1 MLDRSYGTIFRTKNK
16 LYQVPAHSSE
26 LTIVLDEKFI
36 ENPPILFQLSRLEKD
51 AQNKIKPFNIH
62 YKNRNRSQDFSVC
75 QCTTIFSLNVLL
87 FEFLYYE
94 HVVCRREGYKSS
106 NALYLLD
113 INMFRYS
120 ETRTDTTIQAAQ
132 YTHGGRRRGTHLQ
145 ASTYASPPCSPL
157 PPTLTSAAGLKA
169 AGRQSRAR
177 PGPVNGLR
185 WSAA

>member
-1 MLDRSYGTIFRTKNK
+1 MLDPSYGTIFRTKNK

-36 ENPPILFQLSRLEKD
+36 ENPLILFQLSRLEKD

-120 ETRTDTTIQAAQ
+120 ETRTDTTIQVEHTPAPRS
-132 YTHGGRRRGTHLQ
+132 THTADDVAVLTFKLQHMHHL
-145 ASTYASPPCSPL
+145 
-157 PPTLTSAAGLKA
+157 
-169 AGRQSRAR
+169 
-177 PGPVNGLR
+177 PVAHSLLR
-185 WSAA
+185 